1 MLSARLRHTRH
12 LFLLA
17 LLCAVALLA
26 ISATTNSSAT
36 NPLGTTTAAAS
47 SCPGDWTGYWTWNA
61 QDLELVLD
69 VGLGAL
75 RRRLL
80 HLLTLRR

>member
-61 QDLELVLD
+61 QTWSWSWTWVW
-69 VGLGAL
+69 VPCGGGYS
-75 RRRLL
+75 
-80 HLLTLRR
+80 TS